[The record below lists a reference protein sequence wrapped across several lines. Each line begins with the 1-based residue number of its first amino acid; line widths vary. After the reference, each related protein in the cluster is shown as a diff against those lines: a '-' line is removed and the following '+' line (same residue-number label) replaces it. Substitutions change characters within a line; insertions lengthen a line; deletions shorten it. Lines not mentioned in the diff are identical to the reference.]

1 MIRWSETRTPSF
13 AARHAEH
20 DADGARATLE
30 LLEAMR
36 ERLALLLPAVA
47 DELEVVVH
55 PGPGQL
61 ALAQPVV
68 PLLRAL
74 TAPPGRSLVAGW
86 YTRRELHVLAP
97 SALAVRAGSVA
108 GVPGALGLAP
118 AALYAQLSCG
128 LLNPALGP
136 PFGPRATAATLGALW
151 LAYGAG
157 SWLAGQTT
165 HLRPLIARR
174 LRQGGEPRFPPRAP
188 DAVLLGGTVF
198 DLLAREE
205 GESAAVRLALTPP
218 GDADAALRRAF
229 RGRSVVHTSGAW
241 RAHLARLAESAA
253 RPA

>member
-74 TAPPGRSLVAGW
+74 TAPPGRSLVAG
-86 YTRRELHVLAP
+86 EL
-97 SALAVRAGSVA
+97 ALAAAQRQQADRGQHAAGPRRAA
-108 GVPGALGLAP
+108 AHGAAAPRMP
-118 AALYAQLSCG
+118 AASSCDSCH
-128 LLNPALGP
+128 
-136 PFGPRATAATLGALW
+136 TAML
-151 LAYGAG
+151 
-157 SWLAGQTT
+157 
-165 HLRPLIARR
+165 
-174 LRQGGEPRFPPRAP
+174 
-188 DAVLLGGTVF
+188 
-198 DLLAREE
+198 
-205 GESAAVRLALTPP
+205 
-218 GDADAALRRAF
+218 
-229 RGRSVVHTSGAW
+229 
-241 RAHLARLAESAA
+241 
-253 RPA
+253 